1 MHFKEEN
8 CLSANNDKE
17 AELNQ
22 IRLNTLEDKGN
33 PIRAIFAVQK
43 LNEGWDV
50 LNLFDIVRLYET
62 RDGKG
67 GKVGKTTL
75 SEAQLIGRGARYFP
89 FKLNEEQDPYKRK
102 YDDDISNDLK
112 ILEELYYHTKEDN
125 RYISELKKA
134 LIETGVYEDEE
145 NLVTKNLTIKPDF
158 KKTDFYMNGRVYYN
172 KRIQKDNSA
181 IKSFED
187 LGISSA

>member
-1 MHFKEEN
+1 MPFK
-8 CLSANNDKE
+8 
-17 AELNQ
+17 
-22 IRLNTLEDKGN
+22 
-33 PIRAIFAVQK
+33 K

-67 GKVGKTTL
+67 DKIGKTTL

-89 FKLNEEQDPYKRK
+89 FKLEEGQDQYKRK
-102 YDDDISNDLK
+102 YDDDVSNDLK

-134 LIETGVYEDEE
+134 LVASGVFMRMTTRYSQ
-145 NLVTKNLTIKPDF
+145 NN
-158 KKTDFYMNGRVYYN
+158 
-172 KRIQKDNSA
+172 
-181 IKSFED
+181 
-187 LGISSA
+187 